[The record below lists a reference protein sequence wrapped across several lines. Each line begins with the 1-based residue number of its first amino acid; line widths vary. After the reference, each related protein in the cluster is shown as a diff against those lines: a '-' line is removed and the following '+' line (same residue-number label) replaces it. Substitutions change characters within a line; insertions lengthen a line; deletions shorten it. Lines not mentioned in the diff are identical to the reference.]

1 MSSLFVQ
8 VWFWLCVAAMLHT
21 YVTYPLS
28 LRLLRRRHPPAPDL
42 PVSRRPT
49 VSLLIPAYNEEAVIG
64 GKIENALA
72 LDYESAKL
80 EILVGSD
87 GSTDRTAAIVREFRD
102 PRLKLIELSGRNGK
116 PTVIN
121 RLAAV
126 ANGEI
131 LVISDANV
139 RLDAAALRNVVR
151 HFTDS
156 TVGVVNGGKYI
167 RSPEGAGGVHGEVVY
182 GNFENRL
189 RARESAVGGLSGALG
204 SLMAFR
210 RAVFNAYPANTICDD
225 LDLTLHAAIQGYR
238 QVQDN
243 EAMAFEDAATS
254 VADEFRRRIRIG
266 AGNFQALFRY
276 PQLLLPWRGII
287 HYTYVSHKVIR
298 WVFPFLMLGALFFN
312 VLLLQRPFYR
322 IILAVQL
329 SGYVL
334 VLLGWLLDRLRLRL
348 SLVSALFHFAALNLA
363 LLLGFFKFCRGIQS
377 GAWERTARI

>member
-8 VWFWLCVAAMLHT
+8 VLFWLCVAAMLHT

-28 LRLLRRRHPPAPDL
+28 LRLLRRRYAPASDL
-42 PVSRRPT
+42 PKSRRPS

-64 GKIENALA
+64 GKVANALA
-72 LDYESAKL
+72 LDYDPAKL

-87 GSTDRTAAIVREFRD
+87 GSTDRTADIVRGFQD
-102 PRLKLIELSGRNGK
+102 PRVKLIELSGRNGK

-121 RLAAV
+121 RLAAE
-126 ANGEI
+126 ASGEI

-139 RLDAAALRNVVR
+139 QLDVAAVRKIVR
-151 HFTDS
+151 HLTDP

-167 RSPEGAGGVHGEVVY
+167 RSPEGAGSVHGEVIY

-210 RAVFNAYPANTICDD
+210 KSVFASYSANTICDD
-225 LDLTLHAAIQGYR
+225 LDLTLHAATQGYR

-243 EAMAFEDAATS
+243 EAMAFEDAAIS

-266 AGNFQALFRY
+266 AGNFQALVRY
-276 PQLLLPWRGII
+276 PQLLLPWRGIV

-312 VLLLQRPFYR
+312 LLLLQRPLYR
-322 IILAVQL
+322 TIFAVQI
-329 SGYVL
+329 SGYAA
-334 VLLGWLLDRLRLRL
+334 VLLGWLLDRCRLRL
-348 SLVSALFHFAALNLA
+348 PVISALYHFTALNIA
-363 LLLGFFKFCRGIQS
+363 LLLGFFKFCSGIQS
-377 GAWERTARI
+377 GAWERTART